1 MTPLPTAL
9 RTNEAIRPAALKQE
23 LGAVRF
29 VRKLLLKCEER
40 VRNGHR
46 PRSCSVGGSESS
58 ETWDNG
64 ISLVA
69 AITAYQINL
78 FKPKL
83 NLQPCYQLET
93 TA

>member
-1 MTPLPTAL
+1 
-9 RTNEAIRPAALKQE
+9 
-23 LGAVRF
+23 VRF

-64 ISLVA
+64 ISLIRRA
-69 AITAYQINL
+69 FTDE
-78 FKPKL
+78 FKAETVDASGALSLTPKRMDL
-83 NLQPCYQLET
+83 PPLQ
-93 TA
+93 

>member
-1 MTPLPTAL
+1 
-9 RTNEAIRPAALKQE
+9 
-23 LGAVRF
+23 VRF

-64 ISLVA
+64 ISLHR
-69 AITAYQINL
+69 
-78 FKPKL
+78 
-83 NLQPCYQLET
+83 QPCNIGDLRASEQKMHFGLGG
-93 TA
+93 